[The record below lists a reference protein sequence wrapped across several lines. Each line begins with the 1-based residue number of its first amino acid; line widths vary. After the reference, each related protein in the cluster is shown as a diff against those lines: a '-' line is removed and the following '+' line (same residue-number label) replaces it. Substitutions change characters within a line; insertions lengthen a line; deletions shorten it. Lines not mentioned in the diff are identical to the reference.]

1 MIRGKDN
8 DRNDVFPPHSL
19 LQKVR
24 LVRTFFVF
32 YKKKSEQPRCLTVTG
47 KTPIFSFRDKETGE
61 AGSGRIHCFER
72 SEEEGKV

>member
-8 DRNDVFPPHSL
+8 DRIMFSHIMFYLKRFASCESFFLFHKKNIRL
-19 LQKVR
+19 LA
-24 LVRTFFVF
+24 F
-32 YKKKSEQPRCLTVTG
+32 LTVIE

-61 AGSGRIHCFER
+61 ASSGRIHCFER